1 MRRRE
6 TMKFSTKAIHVGQE
20 PDPLTGAVIVPVYF
34 TSTYAQESPGKHK
47 GYEYSRTQN
56 PTRKALE
63 QCAAALENGK
73 YGLAFASGMAAINNV
88 LNLLKN
94 GDHVVCTDDMYGG
107 TYRILDKVYSDYGI
121 EFSLADST
129 NSSNVESQIRKN
141 TRMLWIETPSNPL
154 LRIADLREIA
164 RIGKDRGI
172 ITVVDNTFATPY
184 FQLPLDVGIDV
195 VVHSTTKYLGG
206 HSDVVGG
213 LVITNN
219 EEHFRRLRFCQNAVG
234 AVPGPMDA
242 WLVLRG
248 IKTLAVR
255 MREHFTN
262 ALEVA
267 KFLEAHPRVSRVIYP
282 WLDSHPQCELAKK
295 QMSGMSGMISFE
307 IKGGLDDARR
317 FLERVKLFALAE
329 SLGGVESLIEH
340 PAIMTHAYVPAE
352 MRLKRGIT
360 DSLIRLSVGIEN
372 VEDLIDDLAAALG

>member
-1 MRRRE
+1 
-6 TMKFSTKAIHVGQE
+6 MKFSTKAIHVGQE

-47 GYEYSRTQN
+47 GYEYSRTHN

-88 LNLLKN
+88 LNLLKS
-94 GDHVVCTDDMYGG
+94 GDHVLCTDDVYGG
-107 TYRILDKVYSDYGI
+107 TYRILDKVYSDYGV
-121 EFSLADST
+121 EFSLVDST
-129 NSSNVESQIRKN
+129 NSVNLETGLRKN

-154 LRIADLREIA
+154 LRIADLREVA
-164 RIGKDRGI
+164 RIGKDKGV

-184 FQLPLDVGIDV
+184 FQLPLDLGVDI

-234 AVPGPMDA
+234 GVPGPMDA

-255 MREHFTN
+255 MKEHFAN

-267 KFLEAHPRVSRVIYP
+267 RFLETHPRVNRVIYP
-282 WLDSHPQCELAKK
+282 WLESHPQCKLARD

-307 IKGGLDDARR
+307 IKGGLEEAKR
-317 FLERVKLFALAE
+317 FLEKVKLFALAE
-329 SLGGVESLIEH
+329 SLGGVESLVEH
-340 PAIMTHAYVPAE
+340 PAIMTHAYVPLE

-372 VEDLIDDLAAALG
+372 VGDLIEDLRTALG